1 MNNSVKS
8 RRGVSSRVSR
18 ISRDDVEHAARFVLI
33 SVILVLVVVH
43 FFNAGTNL
51 DSTTIGLLTVVLLLL
66 VLDQIEE
73 FKLPGGTG
81 AKLRKKVEELG
92 NLRIPHLPSEGFE
105 GQDDIGGRAMD
116 LVTSTEDPLAG
127 VVVLRGQI
135 CDRLS
140 YINTNLL
147 GESCCQDP
155 FGVLDRLRDEKRL
168 PLERVDSMLEVL
180 LATEQIA
187 AQGGAN
193 EEAVRGLIKSA
204 SGIHRGIAPVVF
216 ESLVRESLHE
226 LDVKLLERPIPE
238 TGHPIAPGANDVA
251 KASVRTEFLVRQ
263 GRRNCLIQARLAEVP
278 SSPLLR
284 KVVARLETRQRT
296 KQLDANRV
304 LIVVPNGSRSLKDEV
319 PSWLEISTLDDLRL
333 GRWR

>member
-1 MNNSVKS
+1 VNNSA
-8 RRGVSSRVSR
+8 
-18 ISRDDVEHAARFVLI
+18 VEEAVRFVLI
-33 SVILVLVVVH
+33 GVILVLVVVH
-43 FFNAGTNL
+43 FFSAGTNL
-51 DSTTIGLLTVVLLLL
+51 DSTTIGLLAVVLLLL
-66 VLDQIEE
+66 VLDQVEE

-105 GQDDIGGRAMD
+105 GQDDVGGRAMD
-116 LVTSTEDPLAG
+116 LVTSTGDPLAG

-135 CDRLS
+135 RDRLS

-155 FGVLDRLRDEKRL
+155 FGVLDRLRDEERL

-187 AQGGAN
+187 AQGGAK

-238 TGHPIAPGANDVA
+238 TGHPIAPGANEVA
-251 KASVRTEFLVRQ
+251 KASVRTEFLIQQ
-263 GRRNCLIQARLAEVP
+263 GDSLIQARLAELP

-284 KVVARLETRQRT
+284 KVVDRLKTRRRT
-296 KQLDANRV
+296 EQLDANRV
-304 LIVVPNGSRSLKDEV
+304 LIVVPNASRSLKDEV
-319 PSWLEISTLDDLRL
+319 PSWLEILTLDDLRL